1 MFGKFYYFIS
11 QLPLLSNVEE
21 KKKVASKPHTA
32 QIINLEE
39 YRRKKRRR
47 TQHPQEEPIVLVV
60 SYFLLWL

>member
-1 MFGKFYYFIS
+1 MFGKLYHFIS
-11 QLPLLSNVEE
+11 QLPLPLNIE
-21 KKKVASKPHTA
+21 KKKKAASKPHTA

-47 TQHPQEEPIVLVV
+47 MQHPQEEPLIPVI

>member
-1 MFGKFYYFIS
+1 MFGKFYDFIS
-11 QLPLLSNVEE
+11 QLPLPSNVEM
-21 KKKVASKPHTA
+21 KMKPASKSHTA

-47 TQHPQEEPIVLVV
+47 TQHPQEEPIVPVI